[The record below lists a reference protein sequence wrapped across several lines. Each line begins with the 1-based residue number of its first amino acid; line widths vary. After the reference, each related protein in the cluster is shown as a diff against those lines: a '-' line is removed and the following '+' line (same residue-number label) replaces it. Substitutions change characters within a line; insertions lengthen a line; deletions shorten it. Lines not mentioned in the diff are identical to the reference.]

1 MTPPLE
7 ATPLGDVVM
16 LKMKEGIRRSRSTTS
31 VRSWAARH
39 GKGLDAMRF
48 LHRSC
53 KPLDE
58 VDLRPKDEKSGQR
71 NLFSGFQDECEGYC
85 GN

>member
-31 VRSWAARH
+31 VRSWAAKAQSDPR
-39 GKGLDAMRF
+39 LSDDQLSTLASLADAK
-48 LHRSC
+48 HRSI
-53 KPLDE
+53 
-58 VDLRPKDEKSGQR
+58 VEKG
-71 NLFSGFQDECEGYC
+71 GT
-85 GN
+85 